1 MLLIPHLSNT
11 VRLQGPKRKMDD
23 MEDLAGLRVVKWKP
37 PWRLGKTAMR
47 FLQPCIFWVLF
58 MVNSIKRDR
67 NPWTFCKLSTCQ
79 TQMLVSHVDLQT
91 YIYLP
96 TQYLF
101 WRAFVLAHCT
111 KHEGWSNNLDN
122 PGSQHE
128 HQVAWY
134 TERFMQMHLGNP
146 TKKKMCWW
154 VIMGHFPKTGGPA
167 IIRKIGTRRNAT
179 QELWWGTQKV
189 AWGPC
194 KGYGIDA

>member
-1 MLLIPHLSNT
+1 
-11 VRLQGPKRKMDD
+11 
-23 MEDLAGLRVVKWKP
+23 
-37 PWRLGKTAMR
+37 
-47 FLQPCIFWVLF
+47 
-58 MVNSIKRDR
+58 MVNSFKWHP
-67 NPWTFCKLSTCQ
+67 NPWTFCKLNTCE

-91 YIYLP
+91 YTYLP

-111 KHEGWSNNLDN
+111 KHERWSNNLDN
-122 PGSQHE
+122 PVSQHE

-167 IIRKIGTRRNAT
+167 IIRKIGTRHQVQCNPGTLVRDPKSGLRPVQRVWDRCLKAT
-179 QELWWGTQKV
+179 PIGV
-189 AWGPC
+189 
-194 KGYGIDA
+194 GIGGGR